1 MIWVFIHI
9 NHLMD
14 QFNTEMID
22 LKKIYFLTKTSM
34 QLQLYLW
41 SMQCSVDQFL
51 LSFQKKNNSTKPPPF
66 FASSVERLGN
76 VRYEIKR
83 VQMTCLT
90 SPLPSL
96 RRYNLVSIRRVHR
109 NRCLKGYRYLR
120 HPRQKT
126 RNSFRKGCW
135 MEHTINWFSCLR
147 N

>member
-1 MIWVFIHI
+1 
-9 NHLMD
+9 MD

-22 LKKIYFLTKTSM
+22 LNKNLFLDKNINATLIISLKHAM
-34 QLQLYLW
+34 F
-41 SMQCSVDQFL
+41 CRPI
-51 LSFQKKNNSTKPPPF
+51 SFELPKKNNSTKLPPP

-120 HPRQKT
+120 HPRQKR

-135 MEHTINWFSCLR
+135 MEHSIN
-147 N
+147 